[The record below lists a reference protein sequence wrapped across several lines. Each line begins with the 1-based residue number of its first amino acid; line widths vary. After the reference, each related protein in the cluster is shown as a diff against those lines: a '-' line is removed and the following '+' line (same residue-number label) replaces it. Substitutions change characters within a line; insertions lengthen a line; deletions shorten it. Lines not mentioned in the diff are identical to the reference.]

1 METILVAAT
10 SHQLYSRQQESEYN
24 PRVYQKF
31 FGTFWLKCNHFLSDI
46 NTGTKRYEL
55 HKKSLFQTI
64 AGQFEEAGEK
74 GEEKE
79 KDGFTKV
86 G

>member
-1 METILVAAT
+1 MSIIQGYIKKIVERIGF
-10 SHQLYSRQQESEYN
+10 SIGW
-24 PRVYQKF
+24 K
-31 FGTFWLKCNHFLSDI
+31 WLKCNHFLSDI

-64 AGQFEEAGEK
+64 AGQFEEAGQK

-79 KDGFTKV
+79 KDGFTK
-86 G
+86 